1 MEWRCTW
8 CGKPHEENDPPC
20 DNCGHNKFERA
31 VEQVPPAETDGPSDP
46 VWVCTECGRQHTK
59 NSPPCK
65 RCGNV
70 ELEQRQP
77 DWDDLDELGE
87 TTYRDVLEPRYVAGY
102 AIAAVLGITLLLAYA
117 GVVTLPGMGRPPIP
131 DDVAG
136 EGEQVG
142 DLSLSAVE
150 TAYVDALNDRRE
162 GAGVG
167 AVTND
172 SDLTWYAAYVNKRTV
187 QNATGAGPALSRE
200 EFRRVTEY
208 CDRQPLV
215 GRYTVFSTGS
225 TENFDTE
232 ASLATTLL
240 ESWDGRSDALT
251 DGQTRVG
258 VDVHVAPNDRIFV
271 TVAVC

>member
-31 VEQVPPAETDGPSDP
+31 VEQVPPAETDGPTDP

-77 DWDDLDELGE
+77 DWDDLDELGG
-87 TTYRDVLEPRYVAGY
+87 TSYRDVLEPRYVAGY
-102 AIAAVLGITLLLAYA
+102 AIAAVLGITLVLAYA
-117 GVVTLPGMGRPPIP
+117 GVVTLPGMGRPPVP
-131 DDVAG
+131 EDVAG
-136 EGEQVG
+136 AGDQVG
-142 DLSLSAVE
+142 DLSIADVE
-150 TAYVDALNDRRE
+150 AAYVEELTDRRE
-162 GAGVG
+162 SEGVG

-172 SDLTWYAAYVNKRTV
+172 SDLAWYAAYVNKRTV
-187 QNATGAGPALSRE
+187 QNATGDGPALSRE
-200 EFRRVTEY
+200 EMLRVREY
-208 CDRQPLV
+208 CENPVVD
-215 GRYTVFSTGS
+215 RYTVFSTGPV
-225 TENFDTE
+225 EDFDSE
-232 ASLATTLL
+232 ASLAGTLL
-240 ESWDGRSDALT
+240 DGWEDRSDALVES
-251 DGQTRVG
+251 QTRIG
-258 VDVHVAPNDRIFV
+258 VDVHVAPNDRVFV